1 MPKKLK
7 NKVTIIT
14 GGAQGIG
21 KATAEVFALNGA
33 KVVIW
38 DINEVKGRQTEEE
51 YSKAGLTISFAE
63 VDTTKFDLVCQAA
76 KKVFEEYGKID
87 ILINNAG
94 IARDA
99 SLLKMTLDQWQQVI
113 DVNLTGV
120 FNCTKAIAP
129 FMVGKKNGRIINT
142 SSLIGMYG
150 SDIGQTNFAAAK
162 SGVIGIT
169 KVWAR
174 ELSKQ
179 GITVNAVSPGFIE
192 TDTLRNTPE
201 EVVKSIR
208 DKIPVGRL
216 GQPADIANAYLFLAS
231 DEASYISGAV
241 LNVDGGYVA

>member
-1 MPKKLK
+1 MPKKLR

-21 KATAEVFALNGA
+21 KAAAEVFALNGA

-38 DINEVKGRQTEEE
+38 DINEEKGRQTEEE
-51 YSKAGLTISFAE
+51 YSKAGLTISFAV
-63 VDTTKFDLVCQAA
+63 VDTTKFDVVCTAA
-76 KKVFEEYGKID
+76 KKVIEEFGKID

-129 FMVGKKNGRIINT
+129 FMVGRKNGRIINT

-162 SGVIGIT
+162 SGVVGIT
-169 KVWAR
+169 KV
-174 ELSKQ
+174 
-179 GITVNAVSPGFIE
+179 
-192 TDTLRNTPE
+192 
-201 EVVKSIR
+201 
-208 DKIPVGRL
+208 
-216 GQPADIANAYLFLAS
+216 
-231 DEASYISGAV
+231 
-241 LNVDGGYVA
+241 